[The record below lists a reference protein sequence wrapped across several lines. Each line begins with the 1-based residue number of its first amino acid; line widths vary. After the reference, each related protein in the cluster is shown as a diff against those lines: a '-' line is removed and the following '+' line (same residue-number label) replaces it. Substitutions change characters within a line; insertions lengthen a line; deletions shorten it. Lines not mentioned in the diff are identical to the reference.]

1 MTLLT
6 LERMLQEAYLSS
18 LGPEDEMTRDAWE
31 TIMAERSPT
40 FKFWCLIRKYETLI
54 LIFVRAHRQRN
65 VTLYMYVEVLKELTP
80 LFFALDHINYARWTP
95 IHIRDMKSLP
105 KSLKEEFEK
114 DKH

>member
-65 VTLYMYVEVLKELTP
+65 VTFYMHVEVLMLASAVMKEIYNREPCKPSVPVTVPCKL
-80 LFFALDHINYARWTP
+80 LI
-95 IHIRDMKSLP
+95 
-105 KSLKEEFEK
+105 
-114 DKH
+114 